1 MIVLSNQGLST
12 TILTTAGKPMNLA
25 KFNPSFLATTLS
37 VALLS
42 VVTGATLTACAST
55 SAAPQ
60 TQKMQKRHPANAKNF
75 EQRLQAMQANARA
88 AANASISAAQAVTLV
103 QKQTA
108 STRIVGVRYHDSS
121 NRPNPNPARMANN
134 ANNNIVGYRVMTLN
148 ANGQPQLY
156 IVNASNGQVTQ
167 ATMPSRPARPQQ
179 TNNPNNMGNPN
190 NNQPPAPP
198 ATNISLE
205 RAMQLAATQVGGEA
219 IGAHLGGDKGGKMRH
234 GSRDGQRRPNR
245 DPQMGNTG
253 MPPAANPVQNQPT
266 RTPSYQIEVVK
277 GQEVY
282 HVKVDAQTGAVSDVK
297 SLNDFKRRA
306 PTQP

>member
-1 MIVLSNQGLST
+1 
-12 TILTTAGKPMNLA
+12 MNLA
-25 KFNPSFLATTLS
+25 KFTPSFLATGLS

-60 TQKMQKRHPANAKNF
+60 AQKMQKRHPANAKHF
-75 EQRLQAMQANARA
+75 EQRLQAMQVNAQA
-88 AANASISAAQAVTLV
+88 AANASISASQAVALV

-108 STRIVGVRYHDSS
+108 NTRIVGVHYYDNS
-121 NRPNPNPARMANN
+121 NRPNPNPARIANN

-167 ATMPSRPARPQQ
+167 ATMPSRPQQ
-179 TNNPNNMGNPN
+179 PNNPNNMGNPN
-190 NNQPPAPP
+190 NQPPAPP
-198 ATNISLE
+198 AINISLE
-205 RAMQLAATQVGGEA
+205 RAMQLAASQVGGEA
-219 IGAHLGGDKGGKMRH
+219 IGAHLGGNKGGKMGHGPRDRH
-234 GSRDGQRRPNR
+234 RRPNR
-245 DPQMGNTG
+245 DPQMANTG
-253 MPPAANPVQNQPT
+253 MPPAANPAQNQRP

>member
-1 MIVLSNQGLST
+1 
-12 TILTTAGKPMNLA
+12 MNLV
-25 KFNPSFLATTLS
+25 KFNPSFLATGLTTGLS

-42 VVTGATLTACAST
+42 VVTGATVTACAST

-60 TQKMQKRHPANAKNF
+60 AQNMQKRHPANTKYF
-75 EQRLQAMQANARA
+75 EQRLQAMQANAQA
-88 AANASISAAQAVTLV
+88 AANASISASKAVALV

-108 STRIVGVRYHDSS
+108 NSRIVSVRYHDSS
-121 NRPNPNPARMANN
+121 NRPNPNPARIANN
-134 ANNNIVGYRVMTLN
+134 ANDNIVGYRVMTLN

-167 ATMPSRPARPQQ
+167 ATMPSRPSRPARPPQP
-179 TNNPNNMGNPN
+179 NNPNNMGNPN
-190 NNQPPAPP
+190 NQPPAPP
-198 ATNISLE
+198 VINISLE
-205 RAMQLAATQVGGEA
+205 RAMQLAASQVGGEA
-219 IGAHLGGDKGGKMRH
+219 IGAHLGGNKGGKMGH
-234 GSRDGQRRPNR
+234 GPRDGHRRFNR

-253 MPPAANPVQNQPT
+253 MPPAANPAQNQPP

-277 GQEVY
+277 GKEVY

>member
-1 MIVLSNQGLST
+1 
-12 TILTTAGKPMNLA
+12 MNLA
-25 KFNPSFLATTLS
+25 KFNPSFLATGLS

-60 TQKMQKRHPANAKNF
+60 AQKMQKRHPANAKNF
-75 EQRLQAMQANARA
+75 EQRLQAMQANAQA
-88 AANASISAAQAVTLV
+88 AANASISASQAVALV

-108 STRIVGVRYHDSS
+108 NTRIVGVRYHDSS
-121 NRPNPNPARMANN
+121 NRPNPNPARSGNN

-156 IVNASNGQVTQ
+156 IVNASNGQVSQ
-167 ATMPSRPARPQQ
+167 ATMPSRPSRPARPQQ
-179 TNNPNNMGNPN
+179 TNNPTNNPN

-198 ATNISLE
+198 AINISLE
-205 RAMQLAATQVGGEA
+205 RAMQLAANQVGGEA
-219 IGAHLGGDKGGKMRH
+219 IGAHLGGDKGGKMGH
-234 GSRDGQRRPNR
+234 GPRDGQRRPNR

-253 MPPAANPVQNQPT
+253 MPPAANPAQNQPP

-297 SLNDFKRRA
+297 SFNDFKRRA

>member
-1 MIVLSNQGLST
+1 
-12 TILTTAGKPMNLA
+12 MNLA
-25 KFNPSFLATTLS
+25 KFNPSFLATGLS

-42 VVTGATLTACAST
+42 VVTGATVTACAST

-60 TQKMQKRHPANAKNF
+60 AQNMQKRHPANAKNF
-75 EQRLQAMQANARA
+75 EQRLQAMQANAQA
-88 AANASISAAQAVTLV
+88 AANASISASQAVALV

-108 STRIVGVRYHDSS
+108 NTRIVGVRYHDNS
-121 NRPNPNPARMANN
+121 NRPNLNPARTGNN

-156 IVNASNGQVTQ
+156 IVNASNGQVSQ
-167 ATMPSRPARPQQ
+167 STMPSRPARPPQ
-179 TNNPNNMGNPN
+179 PNTPNNPN
-190 NNQPPAPP
+190 NNQPPAI
-198 ATNISLE
+198 NISLE
-205 RAMQLAATQVGGEA
+205 RAMQLAASQVGGEA
-219 IGAHLGGDKGGKMRH
+219 IGAHLGGDKGGKMGGH
-234 GSRDGQRRPNR
+234 GSRDGHRRFNR

-253 MPPAANPVQNQPT
+253 MPPAPNPAQNQSP

-277 GQEVY
+277 GKEVY

-297 SLNDFKRRA
+297 SLNDLNRRA

>member
-1 MIVLSNQGLST
+1 
-12 TILTTAGKPMNLA
+12 MNLA
-25 KFNPSFLATTLS
+25 KFNPSFLATGLS

-42 VVTGATLTACAST
+42 VVTGATVTACAST

-60 TQKMQKRHPANAKNF
+60 AQNMQKRHPANAKNF
-75 EQRLQAMQANARA
+75 EQRLQAMQANAQA
-88 AANASISAAQAVTLV
+88 AANASISASQAVALV
-103 QKQTA
+103 QKQA
-108 STRIVGVRYHDSS
+108 ANTRIVGVRYHNSS
-121 NRPNPNPARMANN
+121 NRPKPNPARSGNN
-134 ANNNIVGYRVMTLN
+134 ANDNIVGYRVMTLN

-156 IVNASNGQVTQ
+156 IVNASNGQVSQ
-167 ATMPSRPARPQQ
+167 ATMPSRPSRPSRPARPPQPN
-179 TNNPNNMGNPN
+179 TPNNP
-190 NNQPPAPP
+190 NNQPPAPH

-205 RAMQLAATQVGGEA
+205 RAMQLAASQVGGEA

-234 GSRDGQRRPNR
+234 GSRDGHRRPNR

-253 MPPAANPVQNQPT
+253 MPPAPNPTQNQSP

-282 HVKVDAQTGAVSDVK
+282 HVKVDAQTGAVSETK
-297 SLNDFKRRA
+297 SFNDFKRRA

>member
-1 MIVLSNQGLST
+1 
-12 TILTTAGKPMNLA
+12 MNLA
-25 KFNPSFLATTLS
+25 KFNPSFLATGLS

-60 TQKMQKRHPANAKNF
+60 AQKMQKRHPANAKNF
-75 EQRLQAMQANARA
+75 EQHLQAMQANAQA
-88 AANASISAAQAVTLV
+88 AANASISASQAVALV

-108 STRIVGVRYHDSS
+108 NTRIVGVRYHDNS
-121 NRPNPNPARMANN
+121 NRPNPNLARIANN
-134 ANNNIVGYRVMTLN
+134 ANDNIVGYRVMTLN

-167 ATMPSRPARPQQ
+167 ATMPSWPSRPSRPARPPQ
-179 TNNPNNMGNPN
+179 PNTSNTPN

-198 ATNISLE
+198 ATNVSLE
-205 RAMQLAATQVGGEA
+205 RAMQLAASQVGGEA
-219 IGAHLGGDKGGKMRH
+219 IGAHLGGDKGGKMGGH
-234 GSRDGQRRPNR
+234 GPRDGQRRPNR

-253 MPPAANPVQNQPT
+253 MPPAPNPAQNQSP

-277 GQEVY
+277 GKEVY

>member
-1 MIVLSNQGLST
+1 
-12 TILTTAGKPMNLA
+12 MNLA
-25 KFNPSFLATTLS
+25 KFNPSFLATGLTTGLS

-42 VVTGATLTACAST
+42 VITGATVTACAST

-60 TQKMQKRHPANAKNF
+60 AQNMQKRHPANAKHF
-75 EQRLQAMQANARA
+75 EQRLQAMQANAQA
-88 AANASISAAQAVTLV
+88 AANASISASQAVALV
-103 QKQTA
+103 QKQA
-108 STRIVGVRYHDSS
+108 ANTRIVGVQYHDNS
-121 NRPNPNPARMANN
+121 NRPNPNPARIANN
-134 ANNNIVGYRVMTLN
+134 ANDNIVGYRVMTLN

-167 ATMPSRPARPQQ
+167 ATMPSRPSRPARPQQ
-179 TNNPNNMGNPN
+179 TNNPNNS
-190 NNQPPAPP
+190 QPPAPP

-205 RAMQLAATQVGGEA
+205 RAMQLAASQVGGEA
-219 IGAHLGGDKGGKMRH
+219 IGAHLGGGKMGGH
-234 GSRDGQRRPNR
+234 GPRDGHRRPNR

-253 MPPAANPVQNQPT
+253 MPPAPNPAQNQPP

-277 GQEVY
+277 GKEVY

-297 SLNDFKRRA
+297 SLNDLNRRA

>member
-1 MIVLSNQGLST
+1 
-12 TILTTAGKPMNLA
+12 MNLA
-25 KFNPSFLATTLS
+25 KFNPSFLATGLS

-60 TQKMQKRHPANAKNF
+60 AQKMQKRHPANAKNF
-75 EQRLQAMQANARA
+75 EQRLQAMQANAQA
-88 AANASISAAQAVTLV
+88 AANASISASQAVALV

-108 STRIVGVRYHDSS
+108 NTRIVGVRYHDSS
-121 NRPNPNPARMANN
+121 NRPNPNPARIANN
-134 ANNNIVGYRVMTLN
+134 ANDNIVGYRVMTLN

-167 ATMPSRPARPQQ
+167 ATMRSRPSRPARPQR
-179 TNNPNNMGNPN
+179 TNNPN
-190 NNQPPAPP
+190 NNQPLAI
-198 ATNISLE
+198 NISLE
-205 RAMQLAATQVGGEA
+205 RAMQLAASQVGGEA
-219 IGAHLGGDKGGKMRH
+219 IGAHLGGDKGGKMGH
-234 GSRDGQRRPNR
+234 GPRDGHRRFNR

-253 MPPAANPVQNQPT
+253 MPPAPNPAQNQPP

-277 GQEVY
+277 GKEVY
-282 HVKVDAQTGAVSDVK
+282 HVKVDAQTGAVSDIK
-297 SLNDFKRRA
+297 SFNDFNRRA

>member
-1 MIVLSNQGLST
+1 
-12 TILTTAGKPMNLA
+12 MNLA
-25 KFNPSFLATTLS
+25 KFNPSFLATGLS

-60 TQKMQKRHPANAKNF
+60 AQKMQKRHPANAKNF
-75 EQRLQAMQANARA
+75 EQHLQAMQANAQA
-88 AANASISAAQAVTLV
+88 AANASISASQAVALV

-108 STRIVGVRYHDSS
+108 NSRIVGIHYYDSS
-121 NRPNPNPARMANN
+121 NRPNPNPARIVNN

-167 ATMPSRPARPQQ
+167 ASMPSRPARPPQPN
-179 TNNPNNMGNPN
+179 TPNNMGNPN
-190 NNQPPAPP
+190 NQPPAPP
-198 ATNISLE
+198 VINISLE
-205 RAMQLAATQVGGEA
+205 RAMQLAASQVGGEA
-219 IGAHLGGDKGGKMRH
+219 IGAHLGGDKGGKMGGH
-234 GSRDGQRRPNR
+234 GPRDGHRRPNR

-253 MPPAANPVQNQPT
+253 MPPAPNPAQNQSP

-277 GQEVY
+277 GKEVY

-297 SLNDFKRRA
+297 SFNDFKRRA

>member
-1 MIVLSNQGLST
+1 
-12 TILTTAGKPMNLA
+12 MNLA
-25 KFNPSFLATTLS
+25 KFNPSFLATGLS

-42 VVTGATLTACAST
+42 IVTGATVTACAST

-60 TQKMQKRHPANAKNF
+60 AQKMQKRHPANAKNF
-75 EQRLQAMQANARA
+75 EQHLQAMQANAQA
-88 AANASISAAQAVTLV
+88 AANASISASQAVALV

-108 STRIVGVRYHDSS
+108 NTRIVGVHYYDSS
-121 NRPNPNPARMANN
+121 NRPKPNPARIANN
-134 ANNNIVGYRVMTLN
+134 ANDNIVGYRVMTLN

-167 ATMPSRPARPQQ
+167 ATMPSWPSRPSRPARPPQPN
-179 TNNPNNMGNPN
+179 TPNNMGNPN
-190 NNQPPAPP
+190 NQPPAPP
-198 ATNISLE
+198 AINISLE
-205 RAMQLAATQVGGEA
+205 RAMQLAASQVGGEA
-219 IGAHLGGDKGGKMRH
+219 IGAHLGGDKGGKMGGH
-234 GSRDGQRRPNR
+234 GPRDGQRRPNR

-253 MPPAANPVQNQPT
+253 MPPAPNPAQNQPP

-277 GQEVY
+277 GQEIY

-297 SLNDFKRRA
+297 SLNDLNRRA

>member
-1 MIVLSNQGLST
+1 
-12 TILTTAGKPMNLA
+12 MNLA
-25 KFNPSFLATTLS
+25 KFNPSFLATGLS

-60 TQKMQKRHPANAKNF
+60 AQKMQKHHPANAKNF
-75 EQRLQAMQANARA
+75 EQRLQAMQANAQA
-88 AANASISAAQAVTLV
+88 AANASISASQAVALV

-108 STRIVGVRYHDSS
+108 NTRIVGVRYHDNS
-121 NRPNPNPARMANN
+121 NRPNPNPARIANN
-134 ANNNIVGYRVMTLN
+134 ANDNIVGYRVMTLN

-167 ATMPSRPARPQQ
+167 ASMPSRPARPQQ
-179 TNNPNNMGNPN
+179 TNNPNN
-190 NNQPPAPP
+190 NQPPAPP
-198 ATNISLE
+198 AINISLE
-205 RAMQLAATQVGGEA
+205 RAMQLAVSQVGGEA
-219 IGAHLGGDKGGKMRH
+219 IGAHLGGDKGGKMGH
-234 GSRDGQRRPNR
+234 GPRDGHRRPNR

-253 MPPAANPVQNQPT
+253 MPSAANPAQNQPP

-282 HVKVDAQTGAVSDVK
+282 HVKVDAQTGAVSDAK
-297 SLNDFKRRA
+297 SFNDLNRRA

>member
-1 MIVLSNQGLST
+1 
-12 TILTTAGKPMNLA
+12 MNLA
-25 KFNPSFLATTLS
+25 KFNPSFLATGLS

-42 VVTGATLTACAST
+42 VVTGATVTACAST

-60 TQKMQKRHPANAKNF
+60 AQNMQKRHPANAKNF
-75 EQRLQAMQANARA
+75 EQHLQAMQANAQA
-88 AANASISAAQAVTLV
+88 AANASISASQAVALV

-108 STRIVGVRYHDSS
+108 NTRIVGVQYHDNS
-121 NRPNPNPARMANN
+121 NRPNPNPARIANN
-134 ANNNIVGYRVMTLN
+134 ANDNIVGYRVMTLN

-167 ATMPSRPARPQQ
+167 ATMRSRPSRPARPQQ
-179 TNNPNNMGNPN
+179 PNNTNNMGNP

-198 ATNISLE
+198 AINISLE
-205 RAMQLAATQVGGEA
+205 RAMQLAASQVGGEA
-219 IGAHLGGDKGGKMRH
+219 IGAHLGGDKGGNMHH
-234 GSRDGQRRPNR
+234 GPRDGHRRPNR

-253 MPPAANPVQNQPT
+253 MPPAPNPAQNQPP
-266 RTPSYQIEVVK
+266 RTPSYQVEVLK

-282 HVKVDAQTGAVSDVK
+282 HVKVDAQTGAVNDVK
-297 SLNDFKRRA
+297 SLKDFNRRA

>member
-1 MIVLSNQGLST
+1 
-12 TILTTAGKPMNLA
+12 MNLA
-25 KFNPSFLATTLS
+25 KFTPSFLATGLS

-42 VVTGATLTACAST
+42 VVTGATVTACAST

-60 TQKMQKRHPANAKNF
+60 AQNMQKRHPANAKHF

-88 AANASISAAQAVTLV
+88 AANASISASQAVALV

-108 STRIVGVRYHDSS
+108 NSRIVGIHYYDSS
-121 NRPNPNPARMANN
+121 NRPNPNPARIVNN

-167 ATMPSRPARPQQ
+167 ASMPSRPQQ
-179 TNNPNNMGNPN
+179 PNNPNNGNPN
-190 NNQPPAPP
+190 HQPPAPP

-205 RAMQLAATQVGGEA
+205 RAMQLAANQVGGEA
-219 IGAHLGGDKGGKMRH
+219 IGAHLGGDKGGKMGGH
-234 GSRDGQRRPNR
+234 GSRDGHRRPNR

-253 MPPAANPVQNQPT
+253 MPPAPNPTQNQLP

-277 GQEVY
+277 GKEVY

>member
-1 MIVLSNQGLST
+1 
-12 TILTTAGKPMNLA
+12 MNLA
-25 KFNPSFLATTLS
+25 KFNPSFLATGLS

-42 VVTGATLTACAST
+42 VVTGATVTACAST

-60 TQKMQKRHPANAKNF
+60 AQNMQKRHPANAKHF
-75 EQRLQAMQANARA
+75 EQRLQAMQANAQA
-88 AANASISAAQAVTLV
+88 AANASISASQAVALV

-108 STRIVGVRYHDSS
+108 NTRIVGVRYHDNS
-121 NRPNPNPARMANN
+121 NRPNQNPARIANN
-134 ANNNIVGYRVMTLN
+134 ANDNIVGYRVMTLN

-167 ATMPSRPARPQQ
+167 ASMPSRPSRPARPPQP
-179 TNNPNNMGNPN
+179 NSPNNMGNPN

-198 ATNISLE
+198 AINISLE
-205 RAMQLAATQVGGEA
+205 RAMQLAANQVGGEA
-219 IGAHLGGDKGGKMRH
+219 IGAHLGGDKGGKMGGH
-234 GSRDGQRRPNR
+234 GPRDGHRRFNR

-253 MPPAANPVQNQPT
+253 MPSAANPAQNQPP

-277 GQEVY
+277 GKEVY

>member
-1 MIVLSNQGLST
+1 
-12 TILTTAGKPMNLA
+12 MNLA
-25 KFNPSFLATTLS
+25 KFNPSFLATGLS

-42 VVTGATLTACAST
+42 VITGATLTACAST

-60 TQKMQKRHPANAKNF
+60 AQKMQKRHPANAKNF
-75 EQRLQAMQANARA
+75 EQHLQAMQANAQA
-88 AANASISAAQAVTLV
+88 AANASISASQAVALV

-108 STRIVGVRYHDSS
+108 NTRIVGVRYHDSS
-121 NRPNPNPARMANN
+121 NRPNPNPARIANN
-134 ANNNIVGYRVMTLN
+134 ANDNIVGYRVMTLN

-167 ATMPSRPARPQQ
+167 ATMPSWPSRPSRPARPQQ
-179 TNNPNNMGNPN
+179 TNNPNNS
-190 NNQPPAPP
+190 QPPAPP
-198 ATNISLE
+198 AINISLE
-205 RAMQLAATQVGGEA
+205 RAMQLAASQVGGEA
-219 IGAHLGGDKGGKMRH
+219 IGAHLGGDKGGKMGGH
-234 GSRDGQRRPNR
+234 GPRDGHRRFNR

-253 MPPAANPVQNQPT
+253 MPPAPNPAQNQPP

-277 GQEVY
+277 GKEVY

-297 SLNDFKRRA
+297 SLNDLNRRA

>member
-1 MIVLSNQGLST
+1 
-12 TILTTAGKPMNLA
+12 MNLA
-25 KFNPSFLATTLS
+25 KFNPSFLATGLS

-42 VVTGATLTACAST
+42 VFTGATLTACAST

-60 TQKMQKRHPANAKNF
+60 AQNMQKRHPANAKHF
-75 EQRLQAMQANARA
+75 EQRLQAMQVNAQA
-88 AANASISAAQAVTLV
+88 AANANISASQAVALV
-103 QKQTA
+103 QKQA
-108 STRIVGVRYHDSS
+108 ANTRIVGVRYHDNS
-121 NRPNPNPARMANN
+121 NRPNPNPARSGNN
-134 ANNNIVGYRVMTLN
+134 ADDKIVGYRVMTLS

-156 IVNASNGQVTQ
+156 IINASNGQVSQ
-167 ATMPSRPARPQQ
+167 ATMPSRPSRPARPPQPN
-179 TNNPNNMGNPN
+179 TSNNPNNMGNPN

-205 RAMQLAATQVGGEA
+205 RAMQLAASQVGGEA
-219 IGAHLGGDKGGKMRH
+219 IGAHLGGDKGGKMGGH
-234 GSRDGQRRPNR
+234 GPRDGQRRPNR

-253 MPPAANPVQNQPT
+253 MPPAPNPAQNQPP

>member
-1 MIVLSNQGLST
+1 
-12 TILTTAGKPMNLA
+12 MNLA
-25 KFNPSFLATTLS
+25 KFNPSFLATGLS

-42 VVTGATLTACAST
+42 VITGATVTACAST

-60 TQKMQKRHPANAKNF
+60 AQKMHKRHPANTKHF
-75 EQRLQAMQANARA
+75 EQHLQAMQANAQA
-88 AANASISAAQAVTLV
+88 AANASISASQAVTLV

-108 STRIVGVRYHDSS
+108 NSRIVGLRYHDSS
-121 NRPNPNPARMANN
+121 NRPNPNPARSGNN
-134 ANNNIVGYRVMTLN
+134 ADDNIVGYRVMTLN

-167 ATMPSRPARPQQ
+167 ATMPSRPARPPQP
-179 TNNPNNMGNPN
+179 NSPNNMGNPN

-198 ATNISLE
+198 AINISLE
-205 RAMQLAATQVGGEA
+205 RAMQLAANQVGGEA
-219 IGAHLGGDKGGKMRH
+219 IGAHLSGDKGGKMGGH
-234 GSRDGQRRPNR
+234 GPRDGHRRFNR
-245 DPQMGNTG
+245 DPQMRNTG
-253 MPPAANPVQNQPT
+253 MPSAANPAQNQPP

-277 GQEVY
+277 GKEVY

>member
-1 MIVLSNQGLST
+1 
-12 TILTTAGKPMNLA
+12 MNLA
-25 KFNPSFLATTLS
+25 KFNPSFLATGLS

-60 TQKMQKRHPANAKNF
+60 AQNMQKRHPANAKHF
-75 EQRLQAMQANARA
+75 EQRLQAMQANAQA
-88 AANASISAAQAVTLV
+88 AANASISASQAVALV

-108 STRIVGVRYHDSS
+108 NTRIVGVRYHDSS
-121 NRPNPNPARMANN
+121 NRPNPNPARSANN
-134 ANNNIVGYRVMTLN
+134 ADDNIVGYRVMTLS

-156 IVNASNGQVTQ
+156 IVNASNGQVSQ
-167 ATMPSRPARPQQ
+167 ATMPSRPSRPARPQQ
-179 TNNPNNMGNPN
+179 TNNPNN
-190 NNQPPAPP
+190 QPPAPP
-198 ATNISLE
+198 AINISLE
-205 RAMQLAATQVGGEA
+205 RAMQLAASQVGGKA
-219 IGAHLGGDKGGKMRH
+219 IGAHLGGDKGGKMGH
-234 GSRDGQRRPNR
+234 GPRDGHRRPNR

-253 MPPAANPVQNQPT
+253 MPPAPNPTQNQPP

-282 HVKVDAQTGAVSDVK
+282 HFKVDAQTGAVSDVK
-297 SLNDFKRRA
+297 SLNDLNRRA

>member
-1 MIVLSNQGLST
+1 
-12 TILTTAGKPMNLA
+12 MNLA
-25 KFNPSFLATTLS
+25 KFNPSFLATGLS

-60 TQKMQKRHPANAKNF
+60 AQNMQKRHPANAKNF
-75 EQRLQAMQANARA
+75 EQRLQAMQAKAQA
-88 AANASISAAQAVTLV
+88 AANASISASQAVALV

-108 STRIVGVRYHDSS
+108 NTRIVGVRYHDNS
-121 NRPNPNPARMANN
+121 NRPTPNPARIANN
-134 ANNNIVGYRVMTLN
+134 TNNNIVGYRVMTLN

-167 ATMPSRPARPQQ
+167 ATMPSRPSRPARPQQ

-205 RAMQLAATQVGGEA
+205 RAMQLAASQVGGEA
-219 IGAHLGGDKGGKMRH
+219 IGAHLGGDKGGKMGH
-234 GSRDGQRRPNR
+234 GPRDGHRRPKR
-245 DPQMGNTG
+245 DPKMGNTG
-253 MPPAANPVQNQPT
+253 MPPASNPAQNQPP

-297 SLNDFKRRA
+297 SFNDLKRRA

>member
-1 MIVLSNQGLST
+1 
-12 TILTTAGKPMNLA
+12 MNLA
-25 KFNPSFLATTLS
+25 KFNPSFLATGLS

-60 TQKMQKRHPANAKNF
+60 AQKMQKRHPANAKHF
-75 EQRLQAMQANARA
+75 EQRLQAMQVNAQA
-88 AANASISAAQAVTLV
+88 AANANISASQAVALV
-103 QKQTA
+103 QKQA
-108 STRIVGVRYHDSS
+108 ANTRIVGVQYHDNS
-121 NRPNPNPARMANN
+121 NRPNPNPARSGNN
-134 ANNNIVGYRVMTLN
+134 ADDKIVGYRVMTLS

-167 ATMPSRPARPQQ
+167 ATMPSRPSRPARPPQP
-179 TNNPNNMGNPN
+179 NNTNNMGNPN

-198 ATNISLE
+198 AINISLE
-205 RAMQLAATQVGGEA
+205 RAMQLAASQVGGEA
-219 IGAHLGGDKGGKMRH
+219 IGAHLGGDKGGKMGH
-234 GSRDGQRRPNR
+234 APRDGHRRPNR
-245 DPQMGNTG
+245 DPKMGNTG
-253 MPPAANPVQNQPT
+253 MPPAPNPAQNQPP

-277 GQEVY
+277 GKHLY
-282 HVKVDAQTGAVSDVK
+282 HVRVDAQTGAVSDVK

>member
-1 MIVLSNQGLST
+1 
-12 TILTTAGKPMNLA
+12 MNLA
-25 KFNPSFLATTLS
+25 KFTPPFLATGLS

-60 TQKMQKRHPANAKNF
+60 AQKMQKRHPANAKNF
-75 EQRLQAMQANARA
+75 EQRLQAMQANAQA
-88 AANASISAAQAVTLV
+88 AAKASISASQAVALV

-108 STRIVGVRYHDSS
+108 NTRIVGVRYHDNS
-121 NRPNPNPARMANN
+121 NRPNPNPARIANN
-134 ANNNIVGYRVMTLN
+134 ANDNIVGYRVMTLN

-167 ATMPSRPARPQQ
+167 ASMPSRPARPQQ
-179 TNNPNNMGNPN
+179 TNNPNN
-190 NNQPPAPP
+190 NQPPAPP
-198 ATNISLE
+198 AINISLE
-205 RAMQLAATQVGGEA
+205 RAMQLAASQVGGEA
-219 IGAHLGGDKGGKMRH
+219 IGAHLGGDKGGKMGGH
-234 GSRDGQRRPNR
+234 GPRDGHRRFNR

-253 MPPAANPVQNQPT
+253 MPPAPNPAQNQPP

-277 GQEVY
+277 GKEVY

>member
-1 MIVLSNQGLST
+1 
-12 TILTTAGKPMNLA
+12 
-25 KFNPSFLATTLS
+25 
-37 VALLS
+37 
-42 VVTGATLTACAST
+42 
-55 SAAPQ
+55 
-60 TQKMQKRHPANAKNF
+60 
-75 EQRLQAMQANARA
+75 MQANAQA
-88 AANASISAAQAVTLV
+88 AANASISASQAVALV

-108 STRIVGVRYHDSS
+108 NSRIVGLRYHDSS
-121 NRPNPNPARMANN
+121 NRPNPNPARSGNN
-134 ANNNIVGYRVMTLN
+134 AYDNIVGYRVMTLN

-167 ATMPSRPARPQQ
+167 ASMPSRPARPQQ
-179 TNNPNNMGNPN
+179 PNNPNNMGNPN
-190 NNQPPAPP
+190 NQLP

-205 RAMQLAATQVGGEA
+205 RAMQLAASQVGGEA
-219 IGAHLGGDKGGKMRH
+219 IGAHLGGDKGGKMGH
-234 GSRDGQRRPNR
+234 GPRDGHRRPNR

-253 MPPAANPVQNQPT
+253 MPPAPNPAQNQSP

>member
-1 MIVLSNQGLST
+1 
-12 TILTTAGKPMNLA
+12 MNLT
-25 KFNPSFLATTLS
+25 KFNPSFLATGLS

-42 VVTGATLTACAST
+42 VVTGATVTACAST

-60 TQKMQKRHPANAKNF
+60 AQKMQKRHPANAKKF
-75 EQRLQAMQANARA
+75 EQRLQAMQANAQA
-88 AANASISAAQAVTLV
+88 AANASISASQAVALV

-108 STRIVGVRYHDSS
+108 NTRIVGVRYHDSS
-121 NRPNPNPARMANN
+121 NRPHPNRARSRNN
-134 ANNNIVGYRVMTLN
+134 ANDNIVGYRVMTLN

-167 ATMPSRPARPQQ
+167 ASMPSRPSRPARPQQ
-179 TNNPNNMGNPN
+179 TNNPN

-205 RAMQLAATQVGGEA
+205 RAMQLAASQVGGEA
-219 IGAHLGGDKGGKMRH
+219 IGAHLGGDKGGKMGH
-234 GSRDGQRRPNR
+234 GPRDGHRRFNR
-245 DPQMGNTG
+245 DSQMGNTG
-253 MPPAANPVQNQPT
+253 MPPAPNPAQNQSP

-277 GQEVY
+277 GKEVY

-297 SLNDFKRRA
+297 SLNDFNRRA

>member
-1 MIVLSNQGLST
+1 
-12 TILTTAGKPMNLA
+12 MNLA
-25 KFNPSFLATTLS
+25 KFNPSFLATGLS

-42 VVTGATLTACAST
+42 IVTGATVTACAST

-60 TQKMQKRHPANAKNF
+60 AQKMQKRHPANAKNF
-75 EQRLQAMQANARA
+75 EQHLQAMQANAQA
-88 AANASISAAQAVTLV
+88 AANASISASQAVALV

-108 STRIVGVRYHDSS
+108 NTRIVGVRYHDNS
-121 NRPNPNPARMANN
+121 NRPNPNLARIANN
-134 ANNNIVGYRVMTLN
+134 ANDNIVGYRVMTLN

-167 ATMPSRPARPQQ
+167 ATMPSRPSRPARPPQ
-179 TNNPNNMGNPN
+179 PNTSNTPN

-198 ATNISLE
+198 ATNVSLE
-205 RAMQLAATQVGGEA
+205 RAMQLAASQVGGEA
-219 IGAHLGGDKGGKMRH
+219 IGAHLGGDKGGKMGH
-234 GSRDGQRRPNR
+234 GPRDGQRRPNR

-253 MPPAANPVQNQPT
+253 MPPAPNPAQNQSP

-277 GQEVY
+277 GKEVY

-297 SLNDFKRRA
+297 SLNDLNRRA

>member
-1 MIVLSNQGLST
+1 
-12 TILTTAGKPMNLA
+12 MNLA
-25 KFNPSFLATTLS
+25 KFNPSFLATGLS

-60 TQKMQKRHPANAKNF
+60 TQKMQKRHPANAKHF
-75 EQRLQAMQANARA
+75 EQRLQAMQANAQA
-88 AANASISAAQAVTLV
+88 AANASISASQAVALV

-108 STRIVGVRYHDSS
+108 NTRIVGVKYHDNS
-121 NRPNPNPARMANN
+121 NRPNPNPARSGNN
-134 ANNNIVGYRVMTLN
+134 ADDNIVGYRVMTLS

-167 ATMPSRPARPQQ
+167 ATMPSRPSRPARPPQPN
-179 TNNPNNMGNPN
+179 TPNNP

-205 RAMQLAATQVGGEA
+205 RAMQLAASQVGGEA
-219 IGAHLGGDKGGKMRH
+219 IGAHLGGDKGGKMGGH
-234 GSRDGQRRPNR
+234 GSRDGHRRPNR
-245 DPQMGNTG
+245 DPQMDNTG
-253 MPPAANPVQNQPT
+253 MPPAPNPAQNQPP

-297 SLNDFKRRA
+297 SFKDFNRRA

>member
-1 MIVLSNQGLST
+1 
-12 TILTTAGKPMNLA
+12 MNLA
-25 KFNPSFLATTLS
+25 KFNPSFLATGLTTGLS

-60 TQKMQKRHPANAKNF
+60 AQNMQKRHPANTKHF
-75 EQRLQAMQANARA
+75 EQRLQAMQANAQA
-88 AANASISAAQAVTLV
+88 AAKASISASQAVALV
-103 QKQTA
+103 QKQA
-108 STRIVGVRYHDSS
+108 ANSRIVSVRYHDSS
-121 NRPNPNPARMANN
+121 NRPNPNPARIANN
-134 ANNNIVGYRVMTLN
+134 ANDNIVGYRVMTLT

-167 ATMPSRPARPQQ
+167 ASMPSRPARPPQPN
-179 TNNPNNMGNPN
+179 TPNNIGNPNNMGNPN
-190 NNQPPAPP
+190 NQPPAPP
-198 ATNISLE
+198 AINISLE
-205 RAMQLAATQVGGEA
+205 RAMQLAASQVGGEA
-219 IGAHLGGDKGGKMRH
+219 IGAHLGGDKGGKMGHGPRDRH
-234 GSRDGQRRPNR
+234 RRPNR
-245 DPQMGNTG
+245 DPQMANTG
-253 MPPAANPVQNQPT
+253 MPPAANPTQNQSP